1 MRHDARG
8 RGAVIGKIALLQRA
22 DRSAH
27 DKTRDPGAIGGAAL
41 GAAAIGQRTAR
52 KYHTTQLD
60 MAQVRCAFKDV
71 EHGSARG
78 ELDLRCHGLDLLG
91 R

>member
-1 MRHDARG
+1 MAFLERPHHGLASGPAHHVDHRRGIHGIAAVQGKMRHDARG

-27 DKTRDPGAIGGAAL
+27 DKARDPGAISGAAL

-52 KYHTTQLD
+52 KHHAT
-60 MAQVRCAFKDV
+60 
-71 EHGSARG
+71 
-78 ELDLRCHGLDLLG
+78 
-91 R
+91 